1 NLIEQR
7 LSSHLRHNYTSLQS
21 SRPGEDR
28 ECFRTVMSIHPVL
41 SGRTGKEPPVK
52 ETTWI
57 INSQS
62 GELTVEGLQQ
72 SELIQLAAD
81 LLPSGKSVNCARP
94 INIQPLRNSSPRVSD
109 GEPFLRV
116 FRIYHDS
123 VVEGPGRRSV
133 VQTAGCNLRCPGFVP
148 ETYDINGGVEMK
160 VSEIVERLLAPEGAS
175 RDGVTILGGE

>member
-1 NLIEQR
+1 MFIHPTAVWFRIGHRDWFNEFHPVRWLDRMLELFIKQLTKLNFLADRQRCNLIEQR

-28 ECFRTVMSIHPVL
+28 ECFRTVMSIHTVL

-123 VVEGPGRRSV
+123 VV
-133 VQTAGCNLRCPGFVP
+133 
-148 ETYDINGGVEMK
+148 
-160 VSEIVERLLAPEGAS
+160 
-175 RDGVTILGGE
+175 